1 MVAYLAAAGIRIFL
15 APYRSSAS
23 LAVSLA
29 AVSLAAVSPVVSGR
43 VFAGVSPSVE
53 PAAAPGLGFHPGWPR
68 SAHCAGVT

>member
-23 LAVSLA
+23 L